1 MVAKQYHCPNC
12 RAGLQPLRRSQ
23 DFFCRAC
30 YTSLVVIDDRWVQ
43 MMRANDRI
51 PTNIPFVAILA
62 DHGPGSIGKKHEHRA
77 LTGPL
82 SAS

>member
-1 MVAKQYHCPNC
+1 MAATHFHCPNC
-12 RAGLQPLRRSQ
+12 HAALQRLRRSQ

-30 YTSLVVIDDRWVQ
+30 YTSLVVIDDCWVH

-51 PTNIPFVAILA
+51 PQSIPFSAIVAEYGHDA
-62 DHGPGSIGKKHEHRA
+62 MGKKPEHRS